1 MATKAW
7 EIDFG
12 DVEKAL
18 QKKGVGPPAPPV
30 QDMNS
35 PDPGRAH
42 LVAQQQAAAQ
52 QALQDMNSPDPN
64 RAALTERTNAA
75 YDQVAAQLGLG
86 DTEVLSSPTPP
97 LPTSDY
103 VAPTQ
108 WDGAAADL
116 SGGMGDRETLSS
128 PTPYQPVVT
137 ELTTPASMTG
147 AAPLSSG
154 AQQPTITSPIVTG
167 QEQFDSAGQ
176 SAPGGI
182 IDTVGQALASPL
194 AVIASTPG
202 YRALQDRNEDAIKQ
216 ATADGSA
223 LTPMESIKQAGWSA
237 LGMFGLGADAVKT
250 TKIPGTDLTIGQ
262 AAKTVLEESGNES
275 AMSLI
280 PNLDIPKIEY
290 NPNAINELI
299 GGISQGFQQWTGIN
313 RQIEALP
320 DAIKPDASMAL
331 LNTYSGYETVQS
343 TLDSIINKDA
353 TVASIIDR
361 ARQAQN
367 VGDDIGAANLGAQAL
382 KLQNTSA
389 VELVD
394 QKTSLLPE
402 LGYTMVLDPL
412 NAVGGIFKAVGLTP
426 EAIRAGQAAKLFDV
440 TPTEALER
448 LPGAVADAVGA
459 ADIVK
464 SGDNLLSWWDKVN
477 PFASTPETLA
487 AKDGNILYRMAASL
501 FGDVSTKA
509 DAQAIVTAL
518 VERPEDLVKG
528 LYNLT
533 SEGLIARSDKAGKV
547 AFDAGVVANDEVLD
561 AMKVLQLGA
570 DRLKQMVSL
579 AGEGGLNKLEFL
591 SEFDDIMA
599 DAARRTYGLDK
610 LIQMPVGTKSVKV
623 ITEGKNT
630 FVQFLDAAG
639 REAGRSAGMTAD
651 VAKARLKDLNN
662 AIATAGKGNFNLL
675 SGAAQAQRAIM
686 SEIWL
691 NMRPGHWVGNA
702 ISAYTHLFADGLYTF
717 KKTDEIAEDLM
728 KLAGGL
734 NPNQRIAEALAGGET
749 AQSLFR
755 KIPIVGRPLAAW
767 SEAGAA
773 IKSGNSALFGLL
785 AFGEQNFYMRAYH
798 TAFRRVFNSQ
808 WERTVT
814 RQMGDVFAKL
824 GVDPAIAKNL
834 TDLAL
839 EAASTG
845 GKQEMIAQFRKAL
858 NNVQTSFALKQ
869 FGIAAE
875 DISPEGQRLLRQMF
889 EAGPA
894 SVSDAIAQVNK
905 IFRDESRRYQEILR
919 QSAPEAGRYAFTTLE
934 NMQDG
939 ADIVDDLGRAAKKAG
954 IDPAGIPQQLTKQ
967 VTDTEQAIYNSLF
980 YDLGGSTEP
989 AQLHIAID
997 MWGQLHEAKQAVRQR
1012 LGQLADDTIKV
1023 GTDQAWA
1030 QYFAT
1035 ARQEWDNYS
1044 KLAQQIGDQARL
1056 DLQGGQAARR
1066 YDAWEM
1072 IEAYSMSDEA
1082 DLLALRQQGFDVGKT
1097 ADQQERFKRILAA
1110 QRRFVDNYVAQTYSI
1125 FNRYPSLDSLDIVVS
1140 AQRDVDRLGAQ
1151 AAAHVGEARDKLF
1164 ANEITL
1170 QEFYNVR
1177 NRTWYE
1183 LADAQASRW
1192 RVATRE
1198 VIFTGEKEK
1207 FPTKLKWTESAFN
1220 LGEFELL
1227 RPVQQGDRTF
1237 WYARSVEDGSV
1248 HKFLDPM
1255 DKGGALPQVPQ
1266 SVINDYN
1273 RMTGELDKLV
1283 DTVAEVTEAAPP
1295 RSNPALGNATATEV
1309 TDFERQNPLFAA
1321 VNAQQIE
1328 GGLPP
1333 LHTTIPAYEGNIAD
1347 LSRDEIATLREAK
1360 TAMQAE
1366 WDRVAAQFEDMPSL
1380 QSMTAMLQTRTGGGT
1395 PDVKIGGVRWD
1406 DSPIVREFAEMMF
1419 GPDGTGEDV
1428 IKWLRDYS
1436 KLNADIDAAGA
1447 VIREGKRFVG
1457 MDAEQVLNEARNILP
1472 EDVIDD
1478 LRKGGANRQEI
1489 IDTINAYVNDEGL
1502 KTYDLSVPLVD
1513 VEGQA
1518 RAAAE
1523 KEAADFLASY
1533 TLDAK
1538 KQLAKWFNIEGD
1550 GIKDLYKA
1558 ISETNNGRAALGGTW
1573 QPGMGDYADYMNRR
1587 TERARRLIIQNIE
1600 AIMKGGPNTLSPQ
1613 QRLRAFDAM
1622 VSVAREY
1629 DGVLGTA
1636 AKAAE
1641 DTANFAML
1649 NYADRRNLD
1658 NIIGMWTPYHFFF
1671 TRTAKN
1677 WMERSIL
1684 KPSLLAAYY
1693 KTKKAAD
1700 QYADQNNL
1708 PDRLRGK
1715 VYVGNWGGE
1724 DRYIPNPIEIM
1735 LPYNVYGAKGFD
1747 DPEEAGNGWERA
1759 YNYAQMLGFGALPVY
1774 DAAIK
1779 WASGKGD
1786 TIQVG
1791 DYIPQYRALNYLYQ
1805 SVTGQSL
1812 PSAGD
1817 EFDPYRT
1824 GRAAGIMAIQGKTSP
1839 TLAQWAQDIAYQVMT
1854 GMDALP
1860 EQPKQAQA
1868 VYEAAAKAAGW
1879 DVSLARLGS
1888 FFLGMGIYTYTDAEK
1903 AAREAQAKYAEVGYQ
1918 EGGNEFGSKAA
1929 KDAIM
1934 DSAPW
1939 LSAWWGKSAL
1949 APQGSQSNPDR
1960 NTVRPGA
1967 QASFG
1972 EMMQEKDKLNE
1983 QQNAQIDQYI
1993 MAELGKGT
2001 DPIEI
2006 QKQVWVIIKRYNA
2019 QRDGIE
2025 AAHPSAA
2032 ISSSDTPYNGWNPQ
2046 ELGAMAYELAV
2057 KQAKEQLGDLPDY
2070 PAEGTPE
2077 QKRAW
2082 VEAKQQYDQRLLS
2095 LVNGYMQDPS
2105 ALVAGRKVD
2114 TSGLPTDPK
2123 DVIKLYD
2130 QRYMTPIQKGLADKV
2145 AELKAAKTQEI
2156 QKWSKSWDEYNGLGN
2171 DYDAKRKYLEA
2182 NPEFAAYLAARNKS
2196 RGIDSWWLR
2205 ERQRRSFS
2213 GGGGGRGRSGG
2224 SGRSYGG
2231 NQPTDYSNLFPSIA
2245 AWAQRTPKAPGVSGS
2260 INPILWQMTG
2270 RKYGSK

>member
-18 QKKGVGPPAPPV
+18 NLKEQGPPPPPV
-30 QDMNS
+30 QDLNSPDPGRDHLTQQLQQAAAQRFQEMNS
-35 PDPGRAH
+35 PDPGRAA
-42 LVAQQQAAAQ
+42 LTQQMDQ
-52 QALQDMNSPDPN
+52 QYQWDKIGQGLGLGDAEQLSAPLPLDSTNSPDPG
-64 RAALTERTNAA
+64 RAALTQQM
-75 YDQVAAQLGLG
+75 DQQYQWDEVAKG
-86 DTEVLSSPTPP
+86 VSSP
-97 LPTSDY
+97 S
-103 VAPTQ
+103 
-108 WDGAAADL
+108 ADL
-116 SGGMGDRETLSS
+116 
-128 PTPYQPVVT
+128 
-137 ELTTPASMTG
+137 LTTPTVDTG
-147 AAPLSSG
+147 PSPLDTQQAAQS
-154 AQQPTITSPIVTG
+154 TITSPIVTG
-167 QEQFDSAGQ
+167 QERFDSAGQ
-176 SAPGGI
+176 APPGGI
-182 IDTVGQALASPL
+182 IDTVGAALASPL
-194 AVIASTPG
+194 AAIASTPG
-202 YRALQDRNEDAIKQ
+202 YRAMNERNKDAIAA
-216 ATADGSA
+216 ATADGSVM
-223 LTPMESIKQAGWSA
+223 TPMESVKQGVWSA
-237 LGMFGLGADAVKT
+237 LGVLGLGADAVKT
-250 TKIPGTDLTIGQ
+250 TEIPGLGITGGQ
-262 AAKTVLEESGNES
+262 LAKVLVGTSDKVYDAPTLGGQLSQIWGDITSGV
-275 AMSLI
+275 
-280 PNLDIPKIEY
+280 
-290 NPNAINELI
+290 
-299 GGISQGFQQWTGIN
+299 QQWQGVN
-313 RQIEALP
+313 RQIAALP
-320 DAIKPDASMAL
+320 DAVKPDASMAM
-331 LNTYSGYETVQS
+331 LNVYSGYDVVQS
-343 TLDSIINKDA
+343 TLNDIVNKDA
-353 TVASIIDR
+353 NIASIIDR

-367 VGDDIGAANLGAQAL
+367 VGDYVTAANLGAQAL
-382 KLQNTSA
+382 KLKNTSA
-389 VELVD
+389 VEMVD
-394 QKTSLLPE
+394 NRTSLLPE
-402 LGYTMVLDPL
+402 LGYTLVLDPL
-412 NAVGGIFKAVGLTP
+412 NAVDKIFKLAGLTP
-426 EAIRAGQAAKLFDV
+426 EALRASKAARLFDV

-448 LPGAVADAVGA
+448 IPGAVADAVGA

-464 SGDNLLSWWDKVN
+464 GGGNLLSWWEKVN
-477 PFASTPETLA
+477 PFARTAEALA
-487 AKDGNILYRMAASL
+487 AKDNSTLYRMAASL

-533 SEGLIARSDKAGKV
+533 SEGLAARADKAGRV

-570 DRLKQMVSL
+570 DRLKQMASL

-591 SEFDDIMA
+591 SEFDDIIA

-610 LIQMPVGTKSVKV
+610 LLEMPVGTKSVKI
-623 ITEGKNT
+623 ITEGKNS

-639 REAGRSAGMTAD
+639 REAGRSAAMTAD
-651 VAKARLKDLNN
+651 IAKAKLKDLNN
-662 AIATAGKGNFNLL
+662 AINVAGKGDFNLL
-675 SGAAQAQRAIM
+675 RDAAQAQRAIM

-691 NMRPGHWVGNA
+691 NMRPGHWATNA
-702 ISAYTHLFADGLYTF
+702 ISAYTHLFVDGLYTF
-717 KKTDEIAEDLM
+717 KKTDDIVDDLM
-728 KLAGGL
+728 QLTGGL
-734 NPNQRIAEALAGGET
+734 LPSGRVAEAVQGGET
-749 AQSLFR
+749 VQSLFR
-755 KIPIVGRPLAAW
+755 KIPIIGRPLGAF
-767 SEAGAA
+767 SELGAQ
-773 IKSGNSALFGLL
+773 IKGGNMSLFGRL
-785 AFGEQNFYMRAYH
+785 AVGEQNFYMRAYH
-798 TAFRRVFNSQ
+798 TAFRRVFNQQ

-834 TDLAL
+834 TDLAI

-845 GKQEMIAQFRKAL
+845 GKQEMIAKFRQAV
-858 NNVQTSFALKQ
+858 NAAQTSFTLKQ

-889 EAGPA
+889 ESGPA

-980 YDLGGSTEP
+980 YELGGTTEP

-1012 LGQLADDTIKV
+1012 LGALADETIKQ

-1056 DLQGGQAARR
+1056 DIQSGQAVQRR

-1207 FPTKLKWTESAFN
+1207 FPTKLKWTEPAFN

-1227 RPVQQGDRTF
+1227 RPVQQGERTF

-1283 DTVAEVTEAAPP
+1283 DTVAE
-1295 RSNPALGNATATEV
+1295 
-1309 TDFERQNPLFAA
+1309 
-1321 VNAQQIE
+1321 
-1328 GGLPP
+1328 GLP
-1333 LHTTIPAYEGNIAD
+1333 
-1347 LSRDEIATLREAK
+1347 
-1360 TAMQAE
+1360 M
-1366 WDRVAAQFEDMPSL
+1366 
-1380 QSMTAMLQTRTGGGT
+1380 
-1395 PDVKIGGVRWD
+1395 
-1406 DSPIVREFAEMMF
+1406 
-1419 GPDGTGEDV
+1419 
-1428 IKWLRDYS
+1428 
-1436 KLNADIDAAGA
+1436 
-1447 VIREGKRFVG
+1447 
-1457 MDAEQVLNEARNILP
+1457 
-1472 EDVIDD
+1472 
-1478 LRKGGANRQEI
+1478 
-1489 IDTINAYVNDEGL
+1489 
-1502 KTYDLSVPLVD
+1502 VD

-1518 RAAAE
+1518 AAAAE

-1538 KQLAKWFNIEGD
+1538 KQLSKWFNIQGD

-1558 ISETNNGRAALGGTW
+1558 ITETNNGRAALGGTW

-1622 VSVAREY
+1622 VAVARQY

-1658 NIIGMWTPYHFFF
+1658 NIIGMWTSYHFFF

-1708 PDRLRGK
+1708 PERLRGK

-1735 LPYNVYGAKGFD
+1735 LSYNVYGLKGFD
-1747 DPEEAGNGWERA
+1747 DPEEASNGWERA
-1759 YNYAQMLGFGALPVY
+1759 YMYAQMLGFGALPVY

-1786 TIQVG
+1786 TIQIG

-1824 GRAAGIMAIQGKTSP
+1824 GRAAGLMAIQGKTSP
-1839 TLAQWAQDIAYQVMT
+1839 TLAQWAQDIAYQVMN
-1854 GMDALP
+1854 GVDALP

-1879 DVSLARLGS
+1879 DVALARLGS
-1888 FFLGMGIYTYTDAEK
+1888 FFLGTGIYTYTDAEK
-1903 AAREAQAKYAEVGYQ
+1903 AAREAQKTYHSLAYSED
-1918 EGGNEFGSKAA
+1918 GNTFGSREAMNASKPDWYSAWQSKASLAPGASESNPNGEVTRPGAIASFNEMSAA
-1929 KDAIM
+1929 KD
-1934 DSAPW
+1934 
-1939 LSAWWGKSAL
+1939 
-1949 APQGSQSNPDR
+1949 Q
-1960 NTVRPGA
+1960 
-1967 QASFG
+1967 
-1972 EMMQEKDKLNE
+1972 LNA
-1983 QQNAQIDQYI
+1983 QQNGEIDKFILDQT
-1993 MAELGKGT
+1993 AAGT
-2001 DPIEI
+2001 PIAEI
-2006 QKQVWVIIKRYNA
+2006 QSEVWKIIKRYSN

-2032 ISSSDTPYNGWNPQ
+2032 LPSSDNPYYGYNPR
-2046 ELGAMAYELAV
+2046 ELGARAYEDAV
-2057 KQAKEQLGDLPDY
+2057 RKAQEQMGDMPDY
-2070 PAEGTPE
+2070 PKDGTTE

-2105 ALVAGRKVD
+2105 SLVGGNKVD
-2114 TSGLPTDPK
+2114 TSKLPTDPA
-2123 DVIKLYD
+2123 DVIKMYD
-2130 QRYMTPIQKGLADKV
+2130 QRYMTPIQKQLADAV
-2145 AELKAAKTQEI
+2145 AAEKAAKAQEFGKYN
-2156 QKWSKSWDEYNGLGN
+2156 QNWNEYNGLGD
-2171 DYDAKRKYLEA
+2171 DYDAKRKYLQEH
-2182 NPEFAAYLAARNKS
+2182 PEFAAYLAARYK
-2196 RGIDSWWLR
+2196 GKGYDAWWLK
-2205 ERQRRSFS
+2205 ERKQGGRSY
-2213 GGGGGRGRSGG
+2213 GGGGGRRGGGGGGR
-2224 SGRSYGG
+2224 RSYGG
-2231 NQPTDYSNLFPSIA
+2231 GAPTDYSNLFPSIA
-2245 AWAQRTPKAPGVSGS
+2245 AWAQRTPKAPGVSSS

-2270 RKYGSK
+2270 RRYGSK

>member
-18 QKKGVGPPAPPV
+18 QKKEVGPPAPPV

-64 RAALTERTNAA
+64 RAALTQQMNSA
-75 YDQVAAQLGLG
+75 YDQVAAQLGIGMG
-86 DTEVLSSPTPP
+86 DAEQLSSPVPQT
-97 LPTSDY
+97 
-103 VAPTQ
+103 
-108 WDGAAADL
+108 
-116 SGGMGDRETLSS
+116 
-128 PTPYQPVVT
+128 YQPVVT
-137 ELTTPASMTG
+137 ELTTPAVDTG

-154 AQQPTITSPIVTG
+154 TQQPTITSPIVTG

-176 SAPGGI
+176 ATPGGL
-182 IDTVGQALASPL
+182 IDQVGSALAAPL
-194 AVIASTPG
+194 VAIGETPG
-202 YRALQDRNEDAIKQ
+202 YRAWGQRNEDAIAA

-223 LTPMESIKQAGWSA
+223 MTPMESVKQAGWSA

-299 GGISQGFQQWTGIN
+299 GGISQGFQQWTGVN

-320 DAIKPDASMAL
+320 PEIKPNAELAL
-331 LNTYSGYETVQS
+331 LNVYSGYETVQS
-343 TLDSIINKDA
+343 TLDSIVNKDA

-367 VGDDIGAANLGAQAL
+367 TGDDIGAANLEAQAL
-382 KLQNTSA
+382 KLKNTSA

-773 IKSGNSALFGLL
+773 IKSGNSALFGRL

-967 VTDTEQAIYNSLF
+967 VIDTEQAIYNSLF
-980 YDLGGSTEP
+980 YELGGTTEP

-997 MWGQLHEAKQAVRQR
+997 MWGQLHEAKRAVRQR
-1012 LGQLADDTIKV
+1012 LGALADETIKQ

-1030 QYFAT
+1030 NYFQT
-1035 ARQEWDNYS
+1035 AQQEWRNYS
-1044 KLAQQIGDQARL
+1044 TLAQQIGDQARL
-1056 DLQGGQAARR
+1056 DIQAIESGQDVTRR

-1072 IEAYSMSDEA
+1072 IESYSMADEA
-1082 DLLALRQQGFDVGKT
+1082 ELLQLRQQGFDIEKT
-1097 ADQQERFKRILAA
+1097 ADQQERFKRVLDA
-1110 QRRFVDNYVAQTYSI
+1110 QRRFVDQYVGQTFSI
-1125 FNRYPSLDSLDIVVS
+1125 FNRYPTLDSLDIVVS
-1140 AQRDVDRLGAQ
+1140 AQRDADRLGAQ
-1151 AAAHVGEARDKLF
+1151 AAAHVAEARDRLF
-1164 ANEITL
+1164 ANEIAL
-1170 QEFYNVR
+1170 DEFYEIR

-1198 VIFTGEKEK
+1198 VIFNAEKEK
-1207 FPTKLKWTESAFN
+1207 FPTKLQWADAFSG
-1220 LGEFELL
+1220 GEFELL
-1227 RPVQQGDRTF
+1227 RPVQQGERTF
-1237 WYARSVEDGSV
+1237 WYAKRLDDNTV
-1248 HKFLDPM
+1248 HRFLDPM
-1255 DKGGALPQVPQ
+1255 DKGGALPPVPQ
-1266 SVINDYN
+1266 SVVNDYN
-1273 RMTGELDKLV
+1273 RMLGELDKLV
-1283 DTVAEVTEAAPP
+1283 DTVDEALPKIEPVTVSAPTY
-1295 RSNPALGNATATEV
+1295 NPVMGSGSATEV
-1309 TDFERQNPLFAA
+1309 ANFERQNPLFSAA
-1321 VNAQQIE
+1321 NATPAP
-1328 GGLPP
+1328 GGDLPP
-1333 LHTTIPAYEGNIAD
+1333 MPTHVQIPAYTGNVSD
-1347 LSRDEIATLREAK
+1347 LTRMELDTLREAK
-1360 TAMQAE
+1360 IAMQAE
-1366 WDRVAAQFEDMPSL
+1366 WDKVTANFEDMPSL
-1380 QSMTAMLQTRTGGGT
+1380 QTMTAMLQTRTGGGT

-1406 DSPIVREFAEMMF
+1406 DSSTVREFAEMMF
-1419 GPDGTGEDV
+1419 GPNGTGEDL

-1436 KLNADIDAAGA
+1436 KLNHDIDAAGSA
-1447 VIREGKRFVG
+1447 IREGKRFVG

-1472 EDVIDD
+1472 ADVIDD
-1478 LRKGGANRQEI
+1478 LRNGKANRQEI
-1489 IDTINAYVNDEGL
+1489 IDTINAYVNEDDL
-1502 KTYDLSVPLVD
+1502 RTYEAAVP
-1513 VEGQA
+1513 
-1518 RAAAE
+1518 
-1523 KEAADFLASY
+1523 AADFAAIDQQMEAARNVDLTSY
-1533 TLDAK
+1533 ALDAK
-1538 KQLAKWFNIEGD
+1538 KQLGKWFNITGD
-1550 GIKDLYKA
+1550 GIKDLYRA
-1558 ISETNNGRAALGGTW
+1558 VQETNNGRAALGGTW
-1573 QPGMGDYADYMNRR
+1573 QPGMGDYADYMMRR
-1587 TERARRLIIQNIE
+1587 TETARRKIIGNIE
-1600 AIMKGGPNTLSPQ
+1600 AIMKGGPNSLSPQ

-1622 VSVAREY
+1622 VTVARQY
-1629 DGVLGTA
+1629 DNALGTA
-1636 AKAAE
+1636 AKAAQ
-1641 DTANFAML
+1641 DTADFAML
-1649 NYADRRNLD
+1649 NFADRRNID
-1658 NIIGMWTPYHFFF
+1658 NVIGMWTPYHFFF
-1671 TRTAKN
+1671 TRSAKN
-1677 WMERSIL
+1677 WIERSAL

-1693 KTKKAAD
+1693 KAKKAAD
-1700 QYADQNNL
+1700 IHAQQQNL
-1708 PDRLRGK
+1708 PQRLEGK
-1715 VYVGNWGGE
+1715 VYIGRWGGE

-1735 LPYNVYGAKGFD
+1735 LPYNVYGLKGFD
-1747 DPEEAGNGWERA
+1747 DPEEAGSGWERA

-1779 WASGKGD
+1779 WAAGKGD
-1786 TIQVG
+1786 TIQIG
-1791 DYIPQYRALNYLYQ
+1791 DYIPQYRAINYLYQ

-1812 PSAGD
+1812 PGGGD
-1817 EFDPYRT
+1817 EYDPYRT
-1824 GRAAGIMAIQGKTSP
+1824 GRQAGLEAVRGNVSP

-1860 EQPKQAQA
+1860 EQPKEAQA

-2006 QKQVWVIIKRYNA
+2006 QKQVWVIIKGYSN
-2019 QRDGIE
+2019 QRDAIE

-2032 ISSSDTPYNGWNPQ
+2032 IPDSANPYNGWNPQ
-2046 ELGAMAYELAV
+2046 ELGAKAYELAV
-2057 KQAKEQLGDLPDY
+2057 KKAKEQLGDLPDY

-2082 VEAKQQYDQRLLS
+2082 VEMRDQYDQRLSS

-2130 QRYMTPIQKGLADKV
+2130 QRYMTPIQKGLADRV

-2205 ERQRRSFS
+2205 ERQQRSFS
-2213 GGGGGRGRSGG
+2213 GGSGGRGRSGG